1 MLKIA
6 IRDVVFKAYIYF
18 LWVKASGE
26 GQWRMSFVL
35 PAKYNEGPPKPIDSK
50 VAIRKIPAKK
60 VAVAV
65 FSGMS
70 SSIYFIIVHMNVTS
84 IVLSNY

>member
-1 MLKIA
+1 MLKVA
-6 IRDVVFKAYIYF
+6 VRDVVFKAYIYC
-18 LWVKASGE
+18 LWVKPSGE

-35 PAKYNEGPPKPIDSK
+35 PAKYNEGPPNPIDSS
-50 VAIRKIPAKK
+50 VTIRRIPAKK

-70 SSIYFIIVHMNVTS
+70 SLFCFTLVYMNVTS
-84 IVLSNY
+84 IIKL